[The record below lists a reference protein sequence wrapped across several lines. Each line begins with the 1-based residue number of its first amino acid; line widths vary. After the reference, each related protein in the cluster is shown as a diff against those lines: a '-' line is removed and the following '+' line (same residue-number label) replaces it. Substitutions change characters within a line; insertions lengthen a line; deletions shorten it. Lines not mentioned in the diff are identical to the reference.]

1 MSETSEDEIAE
12 TSGTKEMLSAD
23 SVVVGVVIGA
33 SSEASM
39 NVSFPGCGREEGI
52 AARST
57 VDLSHSDIGKS
68 VALLF
73 ENGDPGKP
81 LIIGKIKVPG
91 HLGYELKER
100 TEVIET
106 DLDGERLTF
115 TADKEIVLRCGK
127 ASITLTR
134 AGKIII
140 RGAYLLNRSSGV
152 NKIKGA
158 SVQIN

>member
-1 MSETSEDEIAE
+1 MANETIASNRDNE
-12 TSGTKEMLSAD
+12 VAVSAD
-23 SVVVGVVIGA
+23 SVVIGVIVGFHKGTVPK
-33 SSEASM
+33 
-39 NVSFPGCGREEGI
+39 VSFPGCSTEEGVN
-52 AARST
+52 ARTT
-57 VDLSHSDIGKS
+57 VAFTSSDIGRQ

-73 ENGDPGKP
+73 EAGNLRKP
-81 LIIGKIKVPG
+81 VIIGKIQVPQRDTP
-91 HLGYELKER
+91 EQRVAAPKIDA
-100 TEVIET
+100 T
-106 DLDGERLTF
+106 LDGQRLTF
-115 TADKEIVLRCGK
+115 TADQEIVLRCGK

>member
-1 MSETSEDEIAE
+1 MAGVKVPTE
-12 TSGTKEMLSAD
+12 KENRATLAAD
-23 SVVVGVVIGA
+23 SVVIGIIVGFRNDSVPR
-33 SSEASM
+33 
-39 NVSFPGCGREEGI
+39 VSFPGCPSEQGI
-52 AARST
+52 SARTT
-57 VDLSHSDIGKS
+57 VSFARSDIGKQ

-73 ENGDPGKP
+73 ESGDLKKP
-81 LIIGKIKVPG
+81 LIIGKILVP
-91 HLGYELKER
+91 EPVVFEPR
-100 TEVIET
+100 PAPQAVQTT
-106 DLDGERLTF
+106 LDGESLTL
-115 TADKEIVLRCGK
+115 TADREIVLRCGK

>member
-1 MSETSEDEIAE
+1 MA
-12 TSGTKEMLSAD
+12 KEKVSPKKKSRATLSPD
-23 SVVVGVVIGA
+23 SVVIGIIVGFTNNTVP
-33 SSEASM
+33 S
-39 NVSFPGCGREEGI
+39 VSFPGCPSEQGI
-52 AARST
+52 RARTT
-57 VDLSHSDIGKS
+57 VAFERSDIGKQ

-73 ENGDPGKP
+73 ESGDTNKP
-81 LIIGKIKVPG
+81 VIIGKIQMLAPSMEKPKPVPDM
-91 HLGYELKER
+91 
-100 TEVIET
+100 VET
-106 DLDGERLTF
+106 TLDGERLTF
-115 TADKEIVLRCGK
+115 TADREIVLRCGK

>member
-1 MSETSEDEIAE
+1 MAKNEVSSKSKAA
-12 TSGTKEMLSAD
+12 KMLSSD
-23 SVVVGVVIGA
+23 SVVIGVIVGMSNDNIP
-33 SSEASM
+33 S
-39 NVSFPGCGREEGI
+39 VSFPGCPKEGGLS
-52 AARST
+52 ARST
-57 VDLSHSDIGKS
+57 VSFASSDVGKQ

-73 ENGDPGKP
+73 ESGDLTKP
-81 LIIGKIKVPG
+81 LVIGKIQVPG
-91 HLGYELKER
+91 PAIYKPPDAPQVVD
-100 TEVIET
+100 TT
-106 DLDGERLTF
+106 LDGERLTLS
-115 TADKEIVLRCGK
+115 ADREIVLRCGK